1 MKYKNF
7 KEYMESDEYLIM
19 VLGQQPTLVEFD
31 DNTWF
36 EYDAETKDTFAL
48 YARGVCQD
56 DYAAVYLVLR
66 GNTTSEEIAY
76 FNEWTPN
83 V

>member
-36 EYDAETKDTFAL
+36 EYDAETEDAFAL
-48 YARGVCQD
+48 YARGIMP
-56 DYAAVYLVLR
+56 R
-66 GNTTSEEIAY
+66 
-76 FNEWTPN
+76 
-83 V
+83 